1 MFFCHSKQLN
11 SEIKS
16 PLQAHIRILYRS
28 DSCGGRIYKTI
39 PSDKKYRLSGIRNK
53 GSASVEA
60 SIILPLFLFAFWAVF
75 CLVGCVRTKGI
86 VYEGLHETAM
96 SMAEYSY
103 MEAQIADGVGFA
115 QNQSVLKNGISIL
128 EAGTRLKKYIDDE
141 TLVDRYVKSGMSGL
155 HVIQA
160 ELKDDDHIYLRVV
173 YRLGVDVPVF
183 GRMYIDCD
191 EKIRQRAYLGYD
203 KDSDDDSDGT
213 YVYVAENGSVYHSS
227 RSCYH
232 IKLTI
237 IQTSQ
242 AELDSRYKNL
252 SACHLCARYG
262 NRGNI
267 YVTAQG
273 DRYHYS
279 LECSGLKR
287 TVRRVRKDECT
298 GLAACSECG
307 R

>member
-1 MFFCHSKQLN
+1 MFFCHMKQLN
-11 SEIKS
+11 SEIKT

-28 DSCGGRIYKTI
+28 DSCGGRIYKTV
-39 PSDKKYRLSGIRNK
+39 PSDENVSYSGAGDE

-75 CLVGCVRTKGI
+75 CLAGCVRTKGI

-103 MEAQIADGVGFA
+103 MERRLEDSEGFF
-115 QNQSVLKNGISIL
+115 QNQNVLKNGLSVL
-128 EAGTRLKKYIDDE
+128 EAETRLRNYIDDD
-141 TLVDRYVKSGMSGL
+141 TLVNSYVKKGMSGL

-160 ELKDDDHIYLRVV
+160 ELRDDHIYLRVV
-173 YRLGVDVPVF
+173 YRLGVDVPVL
-183 GRMYIDCD
+183 GRLYIDCD

-203 KDSDDDSDGT
+203 KESDGDSDGT
-213 YVYVAENGSVYHSS
+213 YVYVAENGRVYHSS

-237 IQTSQ
+237 KQISQ
-242 AELDSRYKNL
+242 AELDSHYNNL

-287 TVRRVRKDECT
+287 TVRRVKKEDCP
-298 GLAACSECG
+298 GLSACSECG